1 MPEDLTHHTM
11 HLILK
16 DKEIFIMEKE
26 KEMND
31 RELKEVVGG
40 YDFEMRTY
48 QEYCPMCGY
57 VFYEEKYHEGMAIT
71 RPAFYE
77 ELCPQCHEFIHRTTR
92 DF

>member
-1 MPEDLTHHTM
+1 M

-16 DKEIFIMEKE
+16 DKVIFIMEKE

-57 VFYEEKYHEGMAIT
+57 VFYEEKYHEGMEIT
-71 RPAFYE
+71 RPAAVFYE
-77 ELCPQCHEFIHRTTR
+77 ESCPQCHEIIHRRTR
-92 DF
+92 NF

>member
-1 MPEDLTHHTM
+1 
-11 HLILK
+11 
-16 DKEIFIMEKE
+16 MEKE

-31 RELKEVVGG
+31 RELKEAVGG

-57 VFYEEKYHEGMAIT
+57 VFYEEKYHEGVIIE
-71 RPAFYE
+71 RPVTVFCE
-77 ELCPQCHEFIHRTTR
+77 QPCPQCHEIIQRKTR

>member
-1 MPEDLTHHTM
+1 M

-57 VFYEEKYHEGMAIT
+57 VFYEEKYLEGMAII
-71 RPAFYE
+71 RPAEVFYE
-77 ELCPQCHEFIHRTTR
+77 QRCPQCHEIIHPKTR